1 MSKRTSGDE
10 PSLVEVL
17 KALARD
23 RLTVGREA
31 YSRRDSA
38 RSKPEDE
45 AAFALFEE
53 YCDHPI
59 LDFCR
64 LVEDET
70 GLDRHLV
77 EDVACRSNTGLG
89 LAPLTRTPR
98 PPDPAP
104 TDPELDVFPAA
115 EPMPDVPDLRP
126 VLGQFK
132 EYNGDGTTARV
143 LRRFERE
150 HPGVLDGLGFPRVT
164 EDQLPALRAML
175 RTAPAVDTPAGAAG
189 TLVPPADTATAAP
202 SADEATEPTVAGQ
215 PVDPAPPTAGSPEAN
230 GQYAVLCD
238 RVRELAEERVPE
250 LRAMLARLKAAIP
263 PTGAAGSQVP
273 PADAAPAIPPADQP
287 PADPKDSDRDWQ
299 AVVAAV
305 ADDNAVAIIKVAGD
319 TSKTVDERM
328 RSIYAIDNRAL
339 GWTSPKWAKVLGV
352 SDAAVRQTEWWTKE
366 RRRLMRE

>member
-23 RLTVGREA
+23 RLTIGREA

-38 RSKPEDE
+38 RRKPEDE
-45 AAFALFEE
+45 AAFALFEK

-59 LDFCR
+59 LNFCR

-70 GLDRHLV
+70 GLGRHLV

-126 VLGQFK
+126 VLGQLK
-132 EYNGDGTTARV
+132 EYNGDGTTARI

-150 HPGVLDGLGFPRVT
+150 HPGVLDGLGFRRVT
-164 EDQLPALRAML
+164 EDQRPGEAADQGRVPMAKREKMVDEALRKL
-175 RTAPAVDTPAGAAG
+175 TTADTKQERDDKIRAVRITAVMQKTGLGKSSVGTTTAWTAFEDMRRRRGLSPKPVGKRKPAECPLTNDLLAVIADPNAPDPSGANPAEALTDTTLTDEKVWDRVLNAADTSSERARLANCTPAK
-189 TLVPPADTATAAP
+189 
-202 SADEATEPTVAGQ
+202 
-215 PVDPAPPTAGSPEAN
+215 
-230 GQYAVLCD
+230 
-238 RVRELAEERVPE
+238 RRELIHLTRSQLEDQRRDQAPRRP
-250 LRAMLARLKAAIP
+250 RL
-263 PTGAAGSQVP
+263 
-273 PADAAPAIPPADQP
+273 
-287 PADPKDSDRDWQ
+287 
-299 AVVAAV
+299 
-305 ADDNAVAIIKVAGD
+305 
-319 TSKTVDERM
+319 
-328 RSIYAIDNRAL
+328 
-339 GWTSPKWAKVLGV
+339 
-352 SDAAVRQTEWWTKE
+352 
-366 RRRLMRE
+366 